1 MVSRMDPYARPAA
14 LAPEVKTPVQ
24 DRLNFFLER
33 GLLEPQTWEDRLSP
47 EPGIPPQKVSKL
59 LPSKE
64 ASEMA
69 EMIRKNLSR
78 EPQQVAENLYV
89 DSGGYVHPRKY
100 FDWTID
106 ESEVRVAQSRANLPP
121 NNWRVVIELTER
133 VIRMLEMYQI
143 KPK

>member
-1 MVSRMDPYARPAA
+1 
-14 LAPEVKTPVQ
+14 
-24 DRLNFFLER
+24 
-33 GLLEPQTWEDRLSP
+33 
-47 EPGIPPQKVSKL
+47 
-59 LPSKE
+59 
-64 ASEMA
+64 MA

-106 ESEVRVAQSRANLPP
+106 ESEVLVAQSRANPPP
-121 NNWRVVIELTER
+121 NNWRVVIVLTER
-133 VIRMLEMYQI
+133 VIRMLEMYQV